1 MAKDRYEDMVL
12 PRLQEIKTWIREGYF
27 EKDIIKLLGIGKTSW
42 EKYKNEHSE
51 LAELIKKSKQ
61 ECFKDLEPIAIKSLK
76 KLIEGFHEFETE
88 RITKTT
94 KKGTVT
100 TEKAVSRY
108 YKPDTTMIIYI
119 LKVINNYKW
128 NDNKEMLELKQKQ
141 LDLAKEKAD
150 KDF

>member
-12 PRLQEIKTWIREGYF
+12 PRLQEIKTWVREGYF

-76 KLIEGFHEFETE
+76 KLIEGFHEYETE
-88 RITKTT
+88 RTTKTT

>member
-1 MAKDRYEDMVL
+1 M
-12 PRLQEIKTWIREGYF
+12 
-27 EKDIIKLLGIGKTSW
+27 
-42 EKYKNEHSE
+42 
-51 LAELIKKSKQ
+51 
-61 ECFKDLEPIAIKSLK
+61 AIKSLK
-76 KLIEGFHEFETE
+76 KLIEGFHEYETE